1 MKASELIEVIR
12 RKIAQHGDREIAVT
26 TEGLVDP
33 VASVYLGK
41 DGELL
46 IDGDGDSFKP
56 QLAADPSEF

>member
-1 MKASELIEVIR
+1 MKASKLVALIL

-41 DGELL
+41 EGDLL